1 MESPQ
6 KMARD
11 IEEINEKIDKLHSE
25 LEALHDMR
33 DDLIR
38 QLASSPTNI

>member
-1 MESPQ
+1 MESAHQ
-6 KMARD
+6 TAKD
-11 IEEINEKIDKLHSE
+11 IEAINSKIDKLHSE

-38 QLASSPTNI
+38 QLAKSPTNI